1 MAGRLHVLP
10 EDVQA
15 VLPSV
20 VGHRLVP
27 AGEVTHANGSD
38 IAGHLIKQVA
48 IP

>member
-1 MAGRLHVLP
+1 
-10 EDVQA
+10 VQA

-27 AGEVTHANGSD
+27 AEEVSRVNGTD
-38 IAGHLIKQVA
+38 VAGSLIKQVP